1 MQLNRILLPLD
12 GSELAETA
20 LAPATALAEAL
31 SAEIVLLRVVDP
43 PSIKHDP
50 DLFKHIIEGDQN
62 QVKVYLNSIESRSLS
77 LFSDTP

>member
-12 GSELAETA
+12 GSDLAETA

-43 PSIKHDP
+43 PSIKLDP
-50 DLFKHIIEGDQN
+50 VLYQHIIEGGQN
-62 QVKVYLNSIESRSLS
+62 HEHLNTR
-77 LFSDTP
+77 